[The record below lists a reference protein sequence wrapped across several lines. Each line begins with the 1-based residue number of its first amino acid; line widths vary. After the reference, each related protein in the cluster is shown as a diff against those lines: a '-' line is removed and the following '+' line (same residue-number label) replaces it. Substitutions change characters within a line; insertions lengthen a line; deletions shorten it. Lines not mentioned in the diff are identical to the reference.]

1 MAYFLAY
8 RSDCACTLVP
18 SQSLITV
25 ACAIC
30 QPARAAEPDDPVR
43 KMLPEWLEAK
53 VKEVEVA
60 LRLYVPKKS
69 DWQKSRKET
78 QVHLRNIVQ
87 PWKIT
92 EAQLRKIG
100 DQDLEA
106 EKEWAQ
112 EIQQELC
119 NTIKEASAQQ
129 LATQQEKDLPPSSVQ
144 ISTGA
149 ASEGDEDEGR
159 SGVGAEQ
166 QPEVGEGVRSKRK
179 RQKVSSFIA
188 EPNSGTGNESWLA
201 FTWTDT
207 HLKDYYECTLH
218 MYECHVRTH
227 GRKVDKANDFKLVA
241 KKFHSKLAKCMH
253 KGMHERETVRLVES
267 LKKAGSDFRKPP
279 VPEGLTPVPA
289 VSWTTSCIPPSVCC
303 STEPRFLAQFL
314 VFCVLSRGWRWLRL
328 SKISTQNT
336 RKRFRKTGPN

>member
-106 EKEWAQ
+106 EKEWAG
-112 EIQQELC
+112 L
-119 NTIKEASAQQ
+119 NRDGGSF
-129 LATQQEKDLPPSSVQ
+129 
-144 ISTGA
+144 
-149 ASEGDEDEGR
+149 
-159 SGVGAEQ
+159 
-166 QPEVGEGVRSKRK
+166 GEGPKRCLSL
-179 RQKVSSFIA
+179 RFCCHSV
-188 EPNSGTGNESWLA
+188 
-201 FTWTDT
+201 
-207 HLKDYYECTLH
+207 KD
-218 MYECHVRTH
+218 
-227 GRKVDKANDFKLVA
+227 
-241 KKFHSKLAKCMH
+241 
-253 KGMHERETVRLVES
+253 
-267 LKKAGSDFRKPP
+267 
-279 VPEGLTPVPA
+279 
-289 VSWTTSCIPPSVCC
+289 
-303 STEPRFLAQFL
+303 
-314 VFCVLSRGWRWLRL
+314 
-328 SKISTQNT
+328 
-336 RKRFRKTGPN
+336 